1 MLAYDVYKDEEAAK
15 ELGFKY
21 VELDELYEK
30 SDIEI
35 DEIYDFRMILPQN
48 SLDFNHADLATDRSD
63 ELKKV
68 EGKR

>member
-1 MLAYDVYKDEEAAK
+1 MPGWHLHFIADDQLSGGHVMDF
-15 ELGFKY
+15 EL
-21 VELDELYEK
+21 LDG
-30 SDIEI
+30 DIEI